1 MRFHQNGTIYLVTNR
16 CHQERFFM
24 LPRKGITKTIGAWLG
39 RALHEYG
46 DGIEIF
52 AFIFLSNH
60 FHILLRDTKGQL
72 AEFMW
77 YLQLNAGKNI
87 NNLNDERK
95 GTFFSREYD
104 AVPIL
109 TEEKFLDKYAYTVTN
124 AVKSKLLDKADGG
137 PFFSSLKA
145 ARSEEP
151 YRFIWFDKTAYHNRT
166 RGNKKVKRSGF
177 EHEYK
182 IPIVSPP
189 MWQHLSKKKRQHLI
203 DDLVRNYERRY
214 ARERKAEGITVLG
227 AERIAK
233 QSWWQR
239 PKNPARSPRVKVFCQ
254 IKELKEEYLEGLRT
268 VTGYY
273 RELFDGYRK
282 ASALGRRAVLEWPS
296 GCYPPSRMRP
306 VGAL

>member
-1 MRFHQNGTIYLVTNR
+1 
-16 CHQERFFM
+16 M
-24 LPRKGITKTIGAWLG
+24 LPRKGITKTIGAWFG

-87 NNLNDERK
+87 NKLNNERK

-109 TEEKFLDKYAYTVTN
+109 TEEEFLDKYAYTVTN
-124 AVKSKLLDKADGG
+124 AVKSKLLTKADSG

-145 ARSEEP
+145 ARAEEP
-151 YRFIWFDKTAYHNRT
+151 YRFIWFDATAYHNRT
-166 RGNKKVKRSGF
+166 RGGKKVDRSDF
-177 EHEYK
+177 EHEYE
-182 IPIVSPP
+182 IPITPPP
-189 MWQHLSKKKRQHLI
+189 MWERLSEKKRLYLL
-203 DDLVRNYERRY
+203 DDLVKTYERRY
-214 ARERKAEGITVLG
+214 ARERKAEGATILG

-233 QSWWQR
+233 QRWWAR
-239 PKNPARSPRVKVFCQ
+239 PKNPARSPRVKVFCH
-254 IKELKEEYLEGLRT
+254 IKEFKEEYLEGLRII
-268 VTGYY
+268 TGAY
-273 RELFDGYRK
+273 RELFDKYRK
-282 ASALGRRAVLEWPS
+282 ASALGRRAILEWPS
-296 GCYPPSRMRP
+296 GCYPPSCMRP